1 VDLETLG
8 AALRER
14 REALGIPRTELARR
28 VGVTP
33 TYVWLVEGARP
44 RKGGKPSRAG
54 QAVIERWARSLG
66 MDDRYT
72 RQALVLAG
80 HLPEADQ
87 VETPPFAPPPTL
99 VQPSIASSA
108 PQVMA
113 RVPIASATAGRF
125 SFSQAP
131 VRFSQ
136 PPDLRSRVLQE
147 RLRELLALAEAGR
160 KWEETADLVESLLE
174 WLRFRLAQG
183 M

>member
-44 RKGGKPSRAG
+44 
-54 QAVIERWARSLG
+54 WARSLG

-80 HLPEADQ
+80 HLPEADH
-87 VETPPFAPPPTL
+87 VETPPFVPPPTL
-99 VQPSIASSA
+99 VQSSIASSA

-125 SFSQAP
+125 SFSQAS

-147 RLRELLALAEAGR
+147 QLRELLALAESGR